1 MSQERDVRHFLANAT
16 NNFSFRWIS
25 VTLVFFL
32 TFSSWSFASLEHGL
46 HPAVEC
52 ENTTDGGTIGFD
64 AVLCDGANDPDLLV
78 SLTEATGGT
87 GELEYL
93 WLSSTTSCPDNL
105 TQAIV
110 GATEA
115 TYDPGPLTTT
125 TWFRRCSRRAACNIW
140 STESNCVQII
150 INEVCDECDDDI
162 EPPVLSGIPSDVLV
176 ECDNLPALPIV
187 TATDNCVD
195 DPEVILTQERE
206 DGDCFGEAIL
216 RRTWT
221 VYDDNGN
228 VAAATQVITI
238 RDTELPKLFGVP
250 VSTNVNCDEI
260 PPVPTIT
267 AIDNCT
273 DDEDLIVSFEEERID
288 GDCDHSYTLRR
299 IWRVEDACG
308 NEVEEIQTITITDE
322 EGPQLVNVPQ
332 DITVNPTNGETV
344 PVAPNVTANDN
355 CADGLDVILEEISE
369 TNGCETIITRTWT
382 ATDECGNETS
392 DQQVITVLCDESCDA
407 DAGSLTPNPEMYC
420 LIGATVNI
428 SALQNTD
435 PVVPPGYSLLYVLT
449 SGTDLLIQDA
459 QPTPDFII
467 SLPNN
472 YTIHTLVYDPNTLDL
487 GIINLGTTTG
497 FDINEL
503 LIQGGGDICAALDV
517 LGAPIVVTADCG
529 CQNPTIENV
538 VVRNTSCGE
547 ATGIIT
553 IEMVGDDSDYS
564 YEWSGE
570 PGNLNGVGNQQ
581 TDLPGGAYLVT
592 ITDGDCQTIREIFV
606 GNTDGPAPT
615 TVLSTPATC
624 QLPNGTANL
633 VPTNLNYT
641 WLFDDL
647 TTPVRSDLAAGVY
660 TILVLDPAQPDCIN
674 FIEVTVRSIQEF
686 TATVS
691 IDQEPDCGENTGGA
705 TILVSGGSGNYTFL
719 WSDGILLGNAS
730 RNNLTAG
737 SYGVIVTDDATGCT
751 DEVLF
756 SIENGNLAEAEIII
770 NTDLA
775 PDCPTNFAGT
785 IDFEIIPASG
795 FELPARVEITNS
807 DDLPVAN
814 GMLILGE
821 YCLLVFDDNNCLAAS
836 ECFEL
841 IQPEAIA
848 VHFSVVEATSCE
860 GGGSINIET
869 TTGGDGDYTYD
880 WADLPGT
887 NNPASRSDLNGGD
900 YSLTITD
907 GLGCTAVAESI
918 NVPGPDDCDECETP
932 IVTNIVVI
940 EATCDNPDGIATID
954 LNLNTTDYSFS
965 WTPNVSNTA
974 TATGLSTGTYMVIIT
989 DLATGACT
997 TTVEFEV
1004 GTSDGPEADNI
1015 DITAANCLAEDGT
1028 ATLSPDDYTYQWSDN
1043 MITNNRDDLAAGI
1056 YFVTITDPNT
1066 GCDNVISLTI
1076 PEENNLVIDAKFNEQ
1091 STCGDNNGS
1100 VTIQV
1105 TGGSGNYN
1113 YSWGPD
1119 DRRDD
1124 LAAGMYSV
1132 TVVDPASGCQI
1143 DIMFV
1148 LDDQLSTA
1156 TIEIQDTLIQLAC
1169 AGDNDG
1175 TVDFT
1180 VNPDANFNGVPQIM
1194 IVNQNGDLVTNGEL
1208 SPGNYCI
1215 MVFDANDCLVTQNCF
1230 EVLDAELLDIDVQTK
1245 DETCT
1250 VKGSILVDVSGGDA
1264 PYTFDWA
1271 DLPGNDNDP
1280 SRADLDGGT
1289 YDLIITDASGCTAA
1303 SQNVIIESPVNCED
1317 CQDPEVTNIVVRE
1330 ATCNNN
1336 DGEATI
1342 EINLNPGDY
1351 AFTWTPNVSNGPSAD
1366 NLSAGTYSV
1375 LITNNVDS
1383 ECSTSVEFAVGNSDG
1398 PEPTSIDILPA
1409 TCLDQDGQVT
1419 LLPTDLTYTWSDN
1432 QVTNSRGDL
1441 AAGTYFITVSD
1452 LSTNCLDVIAVVVDS
1467 ENGLEATAN
1476 INQNPECGENNGSV
1490 TIEVTGG
1497 SGNYGFS
1504 WGGSDTQDNLAA
1516 GIYNVT
1522 IADPATGCFT
1532 ELLFVLNNNVP
1543 GAEINIENENNT
1555 VTIPCAG
1562 DANGTVDFNVVP
1574 DPAFAGTPQI
1584 VIVNVNGDEQVN
1596 GQLEVGEYCIL
1607 VTDNTGCLAAQT
1619 CFVVEGNTL
1628 LDIDVIALNKTCLTD
1643 GSITLIT
1650 TGGAAPYTFDWADLP
1665 GDDNEADRTD
1675 LLPESYQVTI
1685 TDSEGCNVMIDN
1697 IEIIDTCL
1705 PNDDCV
1711 TPIVENTVK
1720 IAASCNQSN
1729 GSAFLEMVG
1738 DNEEFTYSWTPNV
1751 SDNAFANNIPAGVY
1765 SVTISRLS
1773 DPACQTIA
1781 TFAIQNADGPQPE
1794 IISTTP
1800 ATCNESNGTAVL
1812 GPVNFQYE
1820 WCNGLTGFSVNNL
1833 PAGSCFVTVT
1843 DFSTGC
1849 LNYVEVTIETFNPLE
1864 VTVNID
1870 ELPGCNDNDGVV
1882 SIDVANGSTN
1892 YTYAWS
1898 DGGGGASRN
1907 NLLAGFYTV
1916 TVTDNG
1922 ATGCEQIATFILLNE
1937 VDAAAT
1943 IEIDENPV
1951 LLSCIGNDDG
1961 TVDFTVDTESGFALP
1976 FTTTIYDVNGQE
1988 VNNSELGIGEYCIAI
2003 TDADGC
2009 FAGQNCF
2016 SVEEPTA
2023 IVLDIITQNQTC
2035 DTTGMIFAMASGGNG
2050 SYTYDWE
2057 DLPGAM
2063 DMADRTDLMVGAY
2076 SLTVTDQNGCTAI
2089 ANNLP
2094 IIDEC
2099 SDCPNADTVSIN
2111 VPISTLSEYCFELES
2126 CFNGDSI
2133 TYELQDG
2140 GFSGFSTFGA
2150 WSLNAQGCL
2159 NYFSN
2164 ITPGIGVDTICIIAN
2179 DNGLPDTTCV
2189 IISITTDCGIS
2200 DSDTLTV
2207 PTFDCTAVDICLPIG
2222 ILEIDNY
2229 EVTDNGMFYNGN
2241 FVGCQSD
2248 TSLIYRFDQFL
2259 IDFPTAPYE
2268 LTGWPVNGGNVTVDT
2283 FNTIAELFTIL
2294 SGLDPAGNWE
2304 LEDNNIVT
2312 RSINGTYGAMSLRSY
2327 ASSDQRLI
2335 QGEINIDNDGTQ
2347 ITLDTG
2353 FHQIITFNLEEG
2365 CVDTFN
2371 ILVDCRNCPGIYS
2384 GPTELIADNCDGTAP
2399 ICVDL
2404 SISQIIDYRITDNG
2418 ATYTGGFRGCNIDSL
2433 VQYDVTSL
2441 FGLNLFGVEEWSAQ
2455 GQIFSADNLTSPQEL
2470 VDSMNVWFPAGN
2482 WRLDEFLIIGD
2493 DFNNNYGPV
2502 IITLGGV
2509 VVEIAQPGLQP
2520 VPKGLELAIDTGFH
2534 QVIVEDLVQGCI
2546 DTIELNIIC
2555 RPCLEDVYLGQ
2566 PEILAAECDTLTPIC
2581 LELTVPQI
2589 LGYEVTDNGL
2599 PYANGFLGCNVDTT
2613 VLYDGIAFSNN
2624 SVYTLN
2630 SWQVNNNFFSMGQF
2644 IGLNELVDSMN
2655 VWDPTGDWILRGFE
2669 IIGGDL
2675 DNIYGNMVVSQF
2687 GVIIDTAAPG
2697 FNLQSQ
2703 GAQMELDT
2711 GMHQIILRDSVAGC
2725 IDTFNVNIVCDDF
2738 VPLPTDTI
2746 PLEIL
2751 INFTDTFCMDTT
2763 VLPGVIDTIFNIC
2776 ADSSGTNVNFTI
2788 DPETYCVSYQG
2799 IGIGTDPAC
2808 IVLCDDAGHCDTT
2821 VLLVTVNP
2829 PMSESITREIFFGDV
2844 DQFCVDTTEL
2854 AGNIDT
2860 IFNACPELSNN
2871 NDEIELVEGT
2881 WCVLFESIGLGQDT
2895 ACIVIC
2901 DDFGICDTT
2910 FLAITNLT
2918 LLGEGPVAVDDDS
2931 LTIINTSLIID
2942 VLDNDTVNG
2951 AFISLEVVNGP
2962 ANGTAF
2968 FDPTN
2973 NTFIYSPAREFCGL
2987 DSFQYALNTSTGSD
3001 TATVI
3006 ITILCEELTI
3016 FNGFSPNG
3024 DGVNDNFIILG
3035 IERFPDNRVQVY
3047 NRWGNSVYDR
3057 QGYTNDDP
3065 FAGQWNGNDL
3075 PDGTYFYLIED
3086 GEGEQYSGWL
3096 QIHR

>member
-1 MSQERDVRHFLANAT
+1 MSQERDVRHILANT
-16 NNFSFRWIS
+16 INSFSFRWIS

-32 TFSSWSFASLEHGL
+32 TFSSWSFAKSEHGL
-46 HPAVEC
+46 YPAIEC

-64 AVLCDGANDPDLLV
+64 EVLCGGANDPSLIV
-78 SLTEATGGT
+78 SLTEASGGT
-87 GELEYL
+87 GPLEYL
-93 WLSSTTSCPDNL
+93 WLSSTSSCPDNL

-115 TYDPGPLTTT
+115 TYDPGLLTTT
-125 TWFRRCSRRAACNIW
+125 TWFRRCSRRSGCNIW
-140 STESNCVQII
+140 STESNCVQIT
-150 INEVCDECDDDI
+150 INAVCDECDDDT
-162 EPPVLSGIPSDVLV
+162 EPPILSGVPSDVV
-176 ECDNLPALPIV
+176 AECDNLPAVPMV
-187 TATDNCVD
+187 TATDNCAD
-195 DPEVILTQERE
+195 DPEVVLTQERE
-206 DGDCFGEAIL
+206 NGDCPNEAIL

-221 VYDDNGN
+221 VFDDNGN

-238 RDTELPKLFGVP
+238 RDTESPKLFGVP
-250 VSTNVNCDEI
+250 ASVSVACDEI
-260 PPVPTIT
+260 PPIVIVT
-267 AIDNCT
+267 ATDNCT
-273 DDEDLIVSFEEERID
+273 DEDDLTVTREEEIIA

-299 IWRVEDACG
+299 IWKVVDACG
-308 NEVEEIQTITITDE
+308 NELEEIQTISVTDE
-322 EGPQLVNVPQ
+322 EGPELVNVPQ
-332 DITVNPTNGETV
+332 DISVNPANGEMV
-344 PVAPNVTANDN
+344 PAPENVSANDN
-355 CADGLDVILEEISE
+355 CTDTPTVELEESSE
-369 TNGCETIITRTWT
+369 TDGCQTIITRTWT
-382 ATDECGNETS
+382 ATDECGNESS
-392 DQQVITVLCDESCDA
+392 DRQIITVLCDESCDA

-420 LIGATVNI
+420 LIESTVNI
-428 SALQNTD
+428 SASQSID
-435 PVVPPGYSLLYVLT
+435 PLVPAGYSLIYVLT
-449 SGTDLLIQDA
+449 SGTDLLIHDA
-459 QPTPDFII
+459 QPTPEFII

-472 YTIHTLVYDPNTLDL
+472 YTIHTLVYDPNTLNL

-503 LIQGGGDICAALDV
+503 LIQGGGEICAALDV

-538 VVRNTSCGE
+538 VVRNTSCGN

-553 IEMVGDDSDYS
+553 IEMVGNNSDFS

-581 TDLPGGAYLVT
+581 TELPGGAYQVT
-592 ITDGDCQTIREIFV
+592 ITDGGCQTIREIFV

-624 QLPNGTANL
+624 QLSNGTANL
-633 VPTNLNYT
+633 VPTNLDYI
-641 WLFDDL
+641 WLFDEI
-647 TTPVRSDLAAGVY
+647 TTAVRSDLAAGVY
-660 TILVLDPAQPDCIN
+660 TVLVLDPAQPDCIN

-686 TATVS
+686 TATATV
-691 IDQEPDCGENTGGA
+691 DQEPDCDENTGIA
-705 TILVSGGSGNYTFL
+705 TIAVSGGSGNYNFL
-719 WSDGILLGNAS
+719 WSDGIAQNTAT
-730 RNNLTAG
+730 RNDLIAG
-737 SYGVIVTDDATGCT
+737 SYGVIITDDATGCT
-751 DEVLF
+751 DEILF
-756 SIENGNLAEAEIII
+756 SIENGDVADAEIII
-770 NTDLA
+770 NSNLV
-775 PDCPTNFAGT
+775 PDCPTNFEGT
-785 IDFEIIPASG
+785 IDYEIIPATG
-795 FELPARVEITNS
+795 FELPARVEIRNN

-814 GMLILGE
+814 GMLMLDE
-821 YCLLVFDDNNCLAAS
+821 YCLLVFDANNCLAAS

-848 VHFSVVEATSCE
+848 VHFSVVEATTCE
-860 GGGSINIET
+860 GGGAINLEA
-869 TTGGDGDYTYD
+869 TTGGDGDYNYD
-880 WADLPGT
+880 WADLSGT
-887 NNPASRSDLNGGD
+887 NNPASRSDLDGGN
-900 YSLTITD
+900 YSLTVTD
-907 GLGCTAVAESI
+907 GLGCIAVAENI
-918 NVPGPDDCDECETP
+918 NVPQPDDCDECETP

-940 EATCDNPDGIATID
+940 EATCDNSDGIATID
-954 LNLNTTDYSFS
+954 LNVNAADYSFD
-965 WTPNVSNTA
+965 WIPNVSNTA
-974 TATGLSTGTYMVIIT
+974 TATGLSAGTYLVIIT
-989 DLATGACT
+989 DLATETCT
-997 TTVEFEV
+997 TTMEFEV
-1004 GTSDGPEADNI
+1004 GTSDGPEVDNI
-1015 DITAANCLAEDGT
+1015 EITAANCLAEDGT

-1043 MITNNRDDLAAGI
+1043 MISNNRDDLAAGT

-1066 GCDNVISLTI
+1066 DCDNVIALTI
-1076 PEENNLVIDAKFNEQ
+1076 PEENNLEIDAKVNQQ

-1100 VTIQV
+1100 VTIEM
-1105 TGGSGNYN
+1105 TGGSGSYN

-1156 TIEIQDTLIQLAC
+1156 TIEIQNDLIQLAC
-1169 AGDNDG
+1169 VGDNNE

-1230 EVLDAELLDIDVQTK
+1230 EVLDAELLDIDVQIK
-1245 DETCT
+1245 DESCT
-1250 VKGSILVDVSGGDA
+1250 AKGSILVEVTGGDA

-1271 DLPGNDNDP
+1271 DISGSDNDP
-1280 SRADLDGGT
+1280 VRADLDGGN
-1289 YDLIITDASGCTAA
+1289 YDLTITDASGCTAV
-1303 SQNVIIESPVNCED
+1303 SQNISVGSPVNCED
-1317 CQDPEVTNIVVRE
+1317 CESPEVISIVVRE

-1342 EINLNPGDY
+1342 ELNQNPDDY
-1351 AFTWTPNVSNGPSAD
+1351 TFTWTPNASNGASAD

-1375 LITNNVDS
+1375 SIINNQDP
-1383 ECSTSVEFAVGNSDG
+1383 ECSTSVEFAVGNTNG
-1398 PEPTSIDILPA
+1398 PEPASIEILPA
-1409 TCLDQDGQVT
+1409 TCLAQDGEVT
-1419 LLPTDLTYTWSDN
+1419 LLPTDFTYTWSDN

-1441 AAGTYFITVSD
+1441 AAGTYFITVND
-1452 LSTNCLDVIAVVVDS
+1452 VSTNCLDVIAIVVDS
-1467 ENGLEATAN
+1467 ENGLEAMAN
-1476 INQNPECGENNGSV
+1476 INQIPECGENNGSV
-1490 TIEVTGG
+1490 TIDVTGG

-1504 WGGSDTQDNLAA
+1504 WGGDDTRDNLAS

-1522 IADPATGCFT
+1522 IADPETGCFT
-1532 ELLFVLNNNVP
+1532 ELLFALNDNVP
-1543 GAEINIENENNT
+1543 GAEINIENENNI

-1562 DANGTVDFNVVP
+1562 DANGTVDFNIVP
-1574 DPAFAGTPQI
+1574 DSDFDGTPQT
-1584 VIVNVNGDEQVN
+1584 VIVDENGDEQVN
-1596 GQLEVGEYCIL
+1596 GELGIGEHCIL

-1628 LDIDVIALNKTCLTD
+1628 LDIDVIALNKTCLND
-1643 GSITLIT
+1643 GSIILVA
-1650 TGGAAPYTFDWADLP
+1650 TGGVAPYTFDWADLS
-1665 GDDNEADRTD
+1665 GNDNGADRSN

-1685 TDSEGCNVMIDN
+1685 TDNEGCNVVVEN
-1697 IEIIDTCL
+1697 IEIIDTCT
-1705 PNDDCV
+1705 PTGDCV
-1711 TPIVENTVK
+1711 TPTVENTVK

-1729 GSAFLEMVG
+1729 GSVFLEMVG
-1738 DNEEFTYSWTPNV
+1738 DNEEFTYNWTPNV

-1765 SVTISRLS
+1765 TVTISRLS
-1773 DPACQTIA
+1773 DPACQTTT

-1833 PAGSCFVTVT
+1833 PSGSCFVTVT

-1849 LNYVEVTIETFNPLE
+1849 LNYVEVIVETFNPLE

-1870 ELPGCNDNDGVV
+1870 DLPGCNDNDGVV

-1898 DGGGGASRN
+1898 DGGGGTSRN
-1907 NLLAGFYTV
+1907 NLTAGFYTV

-1922 ATGCEQIATFILLNE
+1922 ATGCEQITTFVLLNE
-1937 VDAAAT
+1937 VDAVAT
-1943 IEIDENPV
+1943 INIDENPV
-1951 LLSCIGNDDG
+1951 LLSCIGNEDG
-1961 TVDFTVDTESGFALP
+1961 TVDFTVDTEPGFALP
-1976 FTTTIYDVNGQE
+1976 FSAVIYDVNGQE
-1988 VNNSELGIGEYCIAI
+1988 INNGDLGIGEYCIAV

-2035 DTTGMIFAMASGGNG
+2035 DTTGMIFVTATGGNG
-2050 SYTYDWE
+2050 NYTYDWQ
-2057 DLPGAM
+2057 DISGTM
-2063 DMADRTDLMVGAY
+2063 DDADRTDLTVGAY
-2076 SLTVTDQNGCTAI
+2076 TLIVADQNGCTAI

-2099 SDCPNADTVSIN
+2099 SDCPNADTVN
-2111 VPISTLSEYCFELES
+2111 VNLPVNSLMEYCFELES
-2126 CFNGDSI
+2126 CFDTTNV
-2133 TYELQDG
+2133 TYELVDG
-2140 GFSGFSTFGA
+2140 GFAGSSDFGS
-2150 WSLNAQGCL
+2150 WTLNNDGCL
-2159 NYFSN
+2159 NYSSDN
-2164 ITPGIGVDTICIIAN
+2164 IPGIGVDTICIIAN

-2200 DSDTLTV
+2200 ASDTLLL
-2207 PTFDCTAVDICLPIG
+2207 PTFDCEAGIDFCLPIG

-2241 FVGCQSD
+2241 FLGCQSD
-2248 TSLIYRFDQFL
+2248 TSLIYRFDNFL
-2259 IDFPTAPYE
+2259 IDFPVGPYE

-2283 FNTIAELFTIL
+2283 FNTIVELFTIL

-2312 RSINGTYGAMSLRSY
+2312 RTINGTYGAMALRSY

-2347 ITLDTG
+2347 ISLDTG

-2371 ILVDCRNCPGIYS
+2371 LLIDCRNCPGIYS
-2384 GPTELIADNCDGTAP
+2384 GPTELIADNCEGTAP
-2399 ICVDL
+2399 VCVDL
-2404 SISQIIDYRITDNG
+2404 SISQIINYRITDNG
-2418 ATYTGGFRGCNIDSL
+2418 STYSGGFLGCDIDSL
-2433 VQYDVTSL
+2433 VQYDATNLFGLSL
-2441 FGLNLFGVEEWSAQ
+2441 FGLEEWSVL
-2455 GQIFSADNLTSPQEL
+2455 GETFSADNLTSPQEL

-2482 WRLDEFLIIGD
+2482 WRVDEFLIIGD
-2493 DFNNNYGPV
+2493 NFNNNYGPAV
-2502 IITLGGV
+2502 ITLGGV
-2509 VVEIAQPGLQP
+2509 VVEIVQAGLQP
-2520 VPKGLELAIDTGFH
+2520 IPNGLELAIDTGFH
-2534 QVIVEDLVQGCI
+2534 QVIVEDLRQGCI
-2546 DTIELNIIC
+2546 DTIELNVIC
-2555 RPCLEDVYLGQ
+2555 RPCLEDTYLGPPQ
-2566 PEILAAECDTLTPIC
+2566 VEAAVCEDLTPIC

-2589 LGYEVTDNGL
+2589 LNYEVTDNGL
-2599 PYANGFLGCNVDTT
+2599 PYTNGFLGCNVDTT

-2655 VWDPTGDWILRGFE
+2655 VWDPTGDWVLRGFE
-2669 IIGGDL
+2669 MIGGDL
-2675 DNIYGNMVVSQF
+2675 NNTYGDMVVSQF
-2687 GVIIDTAAPG
+2687 GVIIDTAEPG
-2697 FNLQSQ
+2697 FNLQPQ

-2711 GMHQIILRDSVAGC
+2711 GMHQIILRDSIAGC

-2751 INFTDTFCMDTT
+2751 LNFTDTFCMDTT
-2763 VLPGVIDTIFNIC
+2763 VLPGIIDTIFNIC

-2799 IGIGTDPAC
+2799 TGIGTDPAC

-2821 VLLVTVNP
+2821 ILLVTVIP
-2829 PMSESITREIFFGDV
+2829 PMSESTTREIFFGDV

-2860 IFNACPELSNN
+2860 IFNACPELSSNS
-2871 NDEIELVEGT
+2871 DELEFVEGT
-2881 WCVLFESIGLGQDT
+2881 WCVLIQSVGLGQDT

-2901 DDFGICDTT
+2901 DDLGVCDTT

-2918 LLGEGPVAVDDDS
+2918 LLGEGPVTVDDDS
-2931 LTIINTSLIID
+2931 LTIINTPLVID
-2942 VLDNDTVNG
+2942 VLGNDTLNG
-2951 AFISLEVVNGP
+2951 EFISLEIINIP
-2962 ANGTAF
+2962 ANGTVEFGA
-2968 FDPTN
+2968 DN
-2973 NTFIYSPAREFCGL
+2973 NLIYSPAREFCGV

-3001 TATVI
+3001 TATVT
-3006 ITILCEELTI
+3006 ITVLCEELTI

-3035 IERFPDNRVQVY
+3035 IERFPNNRVQVY
-3047 NRWGNSVYDR
+3047 NRWGNRVYDR

-3065 FAGQWNGNDL
+3065 FSGRWDDNDL